1 MLDSQSAKFQV
12 AISDLSQKLHFNKI
26 PVDSCGIQNLSF
38 LISLVTNKTY
48 KKWNYTAIAEYLPSM
63 YNPLWLLSSTILGEE
78 VLVGKKIKPIE
89 VNCLL

>member
-26 PVDSCGIQNLSF
+26 PVDSCGIQNLTF

-48 KKWNYTAIAEYLPSM
+48 KKWNYTAIAEYLACTTPCGCSPVPS
-63 YNPLWLLSSTILGEE
+63 WERKSW
-78 VLVGKKIKPIE
+78 
-89 VNCLL
+89 